1 MYSTIT
7 NPITGRTVSVRGTAG
22 KNILRNYVVALSN
35 ILKGGSES
43 SARAPWTED
52 AREGLTAL
60 GVDAT
65 VVSATG
71 AASLAQNLDFDAR
84 LTPSERRRRGARR
97 RAERVRLA
105 ALRRAARRSL
115 AVEMGL
121 MPSSMTAQEWANFE
135 IETVEAELR
144 RRGLHPSWISSV
156 GSDLEDDTIRAE
168 IQRRGAVR
176 SSIATQRAPAAV
188 LRRSDEAIRH
198 SGQEEPSLIPIAR
211 IVSDGDQLA
220 TAVAVPEALTCV
232 PTNKLRADK
241 AARADCFE
249 RLKLSEAA
257 LADCS
262 EKLTLSKAAVRR
274 AGGIT
279 TWLSTPSR
287 PPPLPP
293 RKGGGEG
300 S

>member
-43 SARAPWTED
+43 SARASRT
-52 AREGLTAL
+52 
-60 GVDAT
+60 
-65 VVSATG
+65 
-71 AASLAQNLDFDAR
+71 FDAR
-84 LTPSERRRRGARR
+84 LTPSERRRLGARR

-121 MPSSMTAQEWANFE
+121 MPSSMTAQEWADFE
-135 IETVEAELR
+135 IATVEAELR
-144 RRGLHPSWISSV
+144 RRGLHSSFSSSV
-156 GSDLEDDTIRAE
+156 GPNLEDDTIRAE
-168 IQRRGAVR
+168 IQRRVAVR

-188 LRRSDEAIRH
+188 LRRSDAAIR
-198 SGQEEPSLIPIAR
+198 EEPLSIPIAR
-211 IVSDGDQLA
+211 IVSTRDQLA
-220 TAVAVPEALTCV
+220 TAVPVPEALTCV
-232 PTNKLRADK
+232 TTNKLRADK

-257 LADCS
+257 HADCS
-262 EKLTLSKAAVRR
+262 ERLTLSEAAVRR
-274 AGGIT
+274 ADGIT
-279 TWLSTPSR
+279 
-287 PPPLPP
+287 PPLPP
-293 RKGGGEG
+293 RKGGAEG
-300 S
+300 N

>member
-22 KNILRNYVVALSN
+22 KNILRNYVAALSN

-144 RRGLHPSWISSV
+144 RRENVMDRP
-156 GSDLEDDTIRAE
+156 
-168 IQRRGAVR
+168 
-176 SSIATQRAPAAV
+176 QRA
-188 LRRSDEAIRH
+188 SAIR
-198 SGQEEPSLIPIAR
+198 EEPSSIPIAR
-211 IVSDGDQLA
+211 IVSDRGQLA

-232 PTNKLRADK
+232 TTNKLLADK

-257 LADCS
+257 HADCS
-262 EKLTLSKAAVRR
+262 ERLTLSEAA
-274 AGGIT
+274 G
-279 TWLSTPSR
+279 
-287 PPPLPP
+287 PPLPA
-293 RKGGGEG
+293 RRARGYR
-300 S
+300 